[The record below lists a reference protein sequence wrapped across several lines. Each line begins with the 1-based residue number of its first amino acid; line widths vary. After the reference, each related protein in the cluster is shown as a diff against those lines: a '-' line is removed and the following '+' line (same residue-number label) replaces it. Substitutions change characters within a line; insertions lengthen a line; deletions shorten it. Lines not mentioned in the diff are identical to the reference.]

1 MTVEVCNL
9 YATCMHGTLFLHPHC
24 KGHLMTE
31 EYRII
36 EEEHEHETLMAE
48 ALKVGE
54 NITALAS
61 CSGLKWGITMEE
73 LLEAVPHMHLLE
85 YSLTMMEGMGLI
97 AHTDLDDPIWD
108 EYECGF
114 DDDQE
119 RFRAANH
126 MDPSW
131 RVLRDE
137 FTSEH
142 QDE

>member
-1 MTVEVCNL
+1 MEVCGL
-9 YATCMHGTLFLHPHC
+9 HATCMHGTPFLY
-24 KGHLMTE
+24 LNSEDSVMTE

-36 EEEHEHETLMAE
+36 EEEQEHETLMAE
-48 ALKVGE
+48 VLKVGE

-61 CSGLKWGITMEE
+61 CSELKWGVTMDE

-85 YSLTMMEGMGLI
+85 YSLTVLEGMGLI

-114 DDDQE
+114 DDNQE

-126 MDPSW
+126 LDPSW
-131 RVLRDE
+131 KILGEDRRRP
-137 FTSEH
+137 
-142 QDE
+142 

>member
-1 MTVEVCNL
+1 MHSTSFL
-9 YATCMHGTLFLHPHC
+9 YPNSEDSF
-24 KGHLMTE
+24 MTE

-36 EEEHEHETLMAE
+36 EEEQEYEAFMAE

-61 CSGLKWGITMEE
+61 CSGLKWGVTMEE
-73 LLEAVPHMHLLE
+73 LLDAVPHIHLLE
-85 YSLTMMEGMGLI
+85 YSLTVMEGMGLI
-97 AHTDLDDPIWD
+97 AHTDLDGPLWN
-108 EYECGF
+108 EYECSF

-142 QDE
+142 KDK